1 VTRSRVLGVNR
12 HVGSR
17 GDPDAISHVHL
28 HLSPDSPR
36 VGRSMSLY
44 YTPNVHRPHQPHDD
58 SDNNPPRDV
67 STTTNPQR
75 TPLTAQEDRLRQL
88 PRVETSINDGINT
101 NSIFIFPLPPSS
113 TSPTPSNPYSSP
125 RSPYS
130 EDSII
135 SRPPRRHRDTTT
147 SRLSHVSQSES
158 LTDLSFDADGVST
171 PTTIVTL
178 SIGSSPGSGFTD
190 IGEEDDERIEA
201 VLWDWDD
208 GVDEGADG
216 PGGELRRIKRSVRQ
230 DNMLEPSLVTRSQV
244 RPYPLH
250 HGSGERL
257 RALIEREQLGNRWRD
272 TSRFQHTQEPRSRSY
287 SPLSTPSNAEVDL
300 LSLAPHPKIRIPFL
314 DFFAFILGVDESTV
328 DLLTRC
334 STVETHGS
342 VLFPGHT
349 IQPLPAPA
357 SRSPMVDED
366 DELYSA
372 AAPTNQ
378 NIDEKT
384 GVHGFH
390 KALLSPGIERDSWTS
405 LKEGLVVLYNNT
417 PAIPT
422 QNPGRLLGLVRLWGL
437 VSHVYARGGK
447 VIRGVYSSTPASPS
461 GIEEVK

>member
-1 VTRSRVLGVNR
+1 MVQ
-12 HVGSR
+12 VGSK
-17 GDPDAISHVHL
+17 GDPDPISHVRL

-58 SDNNPPRDV
+58 SDSDNPLRDV

-75 TPLTAQEDRLRQL
+75 TPFTTREDRLRQRQRL
-88 PRVETSINDGINT
+88 ETSINDGINT
-101 NSIFIFPLPPSS
+101 DSIFIFPPPPNS

-125 RSPYS
+125 QSPYS

-135 SRPPRRHRDTTT
+135 SRHTRGRRDTAT

-158 LTDLSFDADGVST
+158 LTDVSLDADGIST

-190 IGEEDDERIEA
+190 IGDEDDGRIEA
-201 VLWDWDD
+201 ALWDWDD
-208 GVDEGADG
+208 SADEGADG
-216 PGGELRRIKRSVRQ
+216 PGGELRRRQRSVRP
-230 DNMLEPSLVTRSQV
+230 DHMLEPSSVERSWQV
-244 RPYPLH
+244 GPYPLQ

-257 RALIEREQLGNRWRD
+257 RALIEREQLRNRWGD
-272 TSRFQHTQEPRSRSY
+272 TSRFQHAQQPRSRSY

-314 DFFAFILGVDESTV
+314 DFFAFILGVDDSTV

-334 STVETHGS
+334 STAETHGS
-342 VLFPGHT
+342 ILFPGHA

-357 SRSPMVDED
+357 SRSPVDED
-366 DELYSA
+366 DDLYSTM
-372 AAPTNQ
+372 APVDQ
-378 NIDEKT
+378 KVGEGAQI
-384 GVHGFH
+384 HGFH
-390 KALLSPGIERDSWTS
+390 KALLSPGIERDSWAS
-405 LKEGLVVLYNNT
+405 LKEGLTVLYNT
-417 PAIPT
+417 TASLPT
-422 QNPGRLLGLVRLWGL
+422 QNPGRILGLVRLWGL
-437 VSHVYARGGK
+437 VSHVYARGEK